1 MTSSSSGSN
10 ESTETSTSA
19 GPGPDLIDLPHSGD
33 SNSDML
39 TIPGKEPN
47 VNRAFRA
54 AFPGPPQMGAGPQC
68 YVKQLKTVLNSDND
82 C

>member
-19 GPGPDLIDLPHSGD
+19 GPGPDLINLPHSGD

-47 VNRAFRA
+47 VNRAA
-54 AFPGPPQMGAGPQC
+54 VEITNIPDEMIMNVCGGVSSC
-68 YVKQLKTVLNSDND
+68 
-82 C
+82 